1 MSSLRETHDGRTPA
15 DRASEGIDDVLA
27 RVNHECEWDCVVRG
41 FDGYRLRLWSGSC
54 PEYARPLA
62 EFVGVSYMECAFEFS
77 YAVFRLANASECS
90 RIGGLVPLDA
100 DDIVFA
106 IDAET
111 MARRE
116 PMSFYIV
123 ANGLVPAGAAESSAQ
138 PSA

>member
-1 MSSLRETHDGRTPA
+1 MSVREAHDDRTRTGPA
-15 DRASEGIDDVLA
+15 NEGIDDVLA

-54 PEYARPLA
+54 PEYASPLA

-77 YAVFRLANASECS
+77 YPVFRLASASECS

-100 DDIVFA
+100 DDILFA

-111 MARRE
+111 MARME
-116 PMSFYIV
+116 PMTFYVV
-123 ANGLVPAGAAESSAQ
+123 ANGLMPADVPELAAKPPA
-138 PSA
+138 

>member
-1 MSSLRETHDGRTPA
+1 MSVREAHDDRTRTGP
-15 DRASEGIDDVLA
+15 ASEDIDDVLA
-27 RVNHECEWDCVVRG
+27 RINRECGWDCVVRG

-54 PEYARPLA
+54 PEYASPLA

-77 YAVFRLANASECS
+77 HPVFRLANASECS

-111 MARRE
+111 MARME
-116 PMSFYIV
+116 PMRFYIV